1 MVTESVAVDGPSDE
15 DRADGAPLSIHL
27 KETLLLGLPLV
38 GAQLAQM
45 AINVTDTAL
54 IGRLG
59 PEPLAAAVLATQTFF
74 LVWMFGAGF
83 AQAVMPVAA
92 AAAGRGDVR
101 GIRRSVRM
109 GLWVVL
115 LYGTLVM
122 VPLWHTESFLLALDQ
137 EPGVAKLAGDFM
149 RILQWS
155 MVPALVVVT
164 LRSYLGV
171 LGRAHVVLAITVLGA
186 ILNAALDVAFIFG
199 RFGAPALGMAG
210 AAYASVGT
218 NIAMALAAVLY
229 TSKAPGLRVHELYVR
244 FWRPDWAAF
253 TEVLRLG
260 WPISTTI
267 IAEVGLFA
275 AASILMGWFGT
286 VPLAA
291 HGIALQLASIAF
303 MVPLGLSSAGTIRV
317 GHAFGAKDWTG
328 IGRAGTAAMI
338 LSLVAALAGAALF
351 WAMPEA
357 LISLYLDRAAPDA
370 AAVLAFGVPLL
381 FVAAAFQFVDGLQV
395 VATSLLRGLKDT
407 RVPMLIALFSYWI
420 IGMPIAYV
428 LAFKLGLAG
437 PGVWIGLA
445 AGLFVSAVMMTWR
458 FQSRVRLGLTP
469 R

>member
-1 MVTESVAVDGPSDE
+1 MAGVSLAS
-15 DRADGAPLSIHL
+15 HL
-27 KETLLLGLPLV
+27 KGTLVLGLPLV

-92 AAAGRGDVR
+92 SAAGRGDVR

-115 LYGTLVM
+115 LYGALVM
-122 VPLWHTESFLLALDQ
+122 VPLWHTEALLLGLGQ
-137 EPGVAKLAGDFM
+137 EPRVAALAGDFM

-155 MVPALVVVT
+155 MVPALVLVT

-171 LGRAHVVLAITVLGA
+171 LGRANIVLVITVFGA
-186 ILNAALDVAFIFG
+186 LLNGVLDVAFIFG

-229 TSKAPGLRVHELYVR
+229 TLKAPGLRVHELYVR
-244 FWRPDWAAF
+244 FWRPDGSAF
-253 TEVLRLG
+253 AEILRLG

-275 AASILMGWFGT
+275 AASVLMGWFGT

-317 GHAFGAKDWTG
+317 GRAFGARDWTG
-328 IGRAGTAAMI
+328 VGRAGSAALI
-338 LSLVAALAGAALF
+338 LSLGAALVGAILF
-351 WAMPEA
+351 WAIPRT
-357 LISLYLDRAAPDA
+357 LISLYLDPDAPDA
-370 AAVLAFGVPLL
+370 AAVLAIGVPLL

-395 VATSLLRGLKDT
+395 VASSLLRGLKDT
-407 RVPMLIALFSYWI
+407 RIPMLIAVFSYWV
-420 IGMPIAYV
+420 IGMPVAYI
-428 LAFKLGLAG
+428 LAFPLGLEG

-445 AGLFVSAVMMTWR
+445 AGLLVSAALMTWR
-458 FQSRVRLGLTP
+458 FHARARLGLTP
-469 R
+469 A